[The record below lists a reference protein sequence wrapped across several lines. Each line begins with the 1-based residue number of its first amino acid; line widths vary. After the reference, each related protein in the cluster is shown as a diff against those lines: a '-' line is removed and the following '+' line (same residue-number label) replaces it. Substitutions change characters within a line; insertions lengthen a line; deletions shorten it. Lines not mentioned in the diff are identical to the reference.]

1 MDPKAAADALMTE
14 HPQEWVGAFVSELL
28 NDLRAEDLSDAM
40 RQLDLSDAQAAD
52 LFGVTRQAVTKWRKE
67 GIPAERQS
75 DVWDFVDAVRVLSR
89 YLRPERMVAAVRRKN
104 AQGESLLDVGLT
116 QSIAQMRAQIE
127 ATLDL
132 RRVAP

>member
-52 LFGVTRQAVTKWRKE
+52 LFGVTRQAVAKWRKE
-67 GIPAERQS
+67 GIPAERQPA
-75 DVWDFVDAVRVLSR
+75 VWDFVDAVRVLSR

-104 AQGESLLDVGLT
+104 AQGESLLDVGRT